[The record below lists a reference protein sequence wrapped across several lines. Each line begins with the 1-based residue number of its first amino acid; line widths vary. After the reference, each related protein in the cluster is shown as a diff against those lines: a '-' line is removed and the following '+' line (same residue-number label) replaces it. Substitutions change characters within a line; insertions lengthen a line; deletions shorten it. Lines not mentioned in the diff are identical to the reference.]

1 MSALGTLISQQK
13 IINLGHSKTDYNPLV
28 AMLVRLG
35 GGVNYCYNWLFD
47 TSPLAGEVCFPI
59 EMELKSRKQGEGG
72 SRREKHPLL
81 ESVIHFVQTASIFPN
96 RGRMIEDISSLYR
109 GRIKVGAIPKGGNPC

>member
-1 MSALGTLISQQK
+1 MGKNVVKLELYNT
-13 IINLGHSKTDYNPLV
+13 YNPVV
-28 AMLVRLG
+28 AMLIRLC
-35 GGVNYCYNWLFD
+35 GGVNKFL
-47 TSPLAGEVCFPI
+47 PL
-59 EMELKSRKQGEGG
+59 SNGEGAVVLASASYKCVEG
-72 SRREKHPLL
+72 VHPVRGKLPLL